1 MKKSVKFALLG
12 LAAAGALLM
21 AGCGDDKGAAKSA
34 ASGEAQQGQLMETIK
49 KRGKIIVGTSSG
61 YPPYVFVDSGSADKK
76 VIGLDIEMCQQ
87 LADKLGVNM
96 EVQDMGFSALLS
108 SVTAGK
114 VDIAVGGVSPT
125 PEREKV
131 MAFSD
136 KYLPTE
142 QKLLV
147 LKKNQHVYKT
157 AADLKGK
164 TIGAE
169 KSTTQEATAQKVEG
183 AKALGLSSVPDAI
196 LQLKNEKLDGIVLEG
211 VVAKQYLI
219 FNDDLALADVQF
231 EGAKKVSAVAMKMG
245 NDDLMKIINEIIKK
259 DTESGQFEKWVD
271 QYSKIAVEKAKYGY
285 RSLLVHILHKSADSM
300 KEAALFYQQK
310 GLRLKSTRYRIDYL
324 LHACGAFRKWKNKRN
339 RISKNCEN

>member
-21 AGCGDDKGAAKSA
+21 AGCGDDKGVAKSA

-87 LADKLGVNM
+87 LADKLGVKM

-183 AKALGLSSVPDAI
+183 AKAIGLSSVPDAI

-231 EGAKKVSAVAMKMG
+231 EGAKKVSAVAMKKG

-259 DTESGQFEKWVD
+259 DTESSQFEKWVD
-271 QYSKIAVEKAKYGY
+271 QYSKIAVEKAK
-285 RSLLVHILHKSADSM
+285 
-300 KEAALFYQQK
+300 
-310 GLRLKSTRYRIDYL
+310 
-324 LHACGAFRKWKNKRN
+324 
-339 RISKNCEN
+339 